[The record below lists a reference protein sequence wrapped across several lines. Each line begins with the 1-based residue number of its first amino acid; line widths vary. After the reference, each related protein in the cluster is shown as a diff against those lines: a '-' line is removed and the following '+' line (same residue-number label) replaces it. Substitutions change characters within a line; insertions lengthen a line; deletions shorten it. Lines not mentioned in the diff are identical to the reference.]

1 VRGRHARDPADVR
14 QAVRDALARGG
25 ASAVGMFAI
34 EMRTGMSQTNL
45 RAALRQLADAGEVER
60 VEHRQ
65 AGRLTAFG
73 SRLISRATAAQ
84 IP

>member
-1 VRGRHARDPADVR
+1 
-14 QAVRDALARGG
+14 VRDALARGG

>member
-1 VRGRHARDPADVR
+1 MGRHARDPADVR
-14 QAVRDALARGG
+14 QAVRDALALGG

-65 AGRLTAFG
+65 SGRLTSFG
-73 SRLISRATAAQ
+73 YRLISRATAA
-84 IP
+84 PAP